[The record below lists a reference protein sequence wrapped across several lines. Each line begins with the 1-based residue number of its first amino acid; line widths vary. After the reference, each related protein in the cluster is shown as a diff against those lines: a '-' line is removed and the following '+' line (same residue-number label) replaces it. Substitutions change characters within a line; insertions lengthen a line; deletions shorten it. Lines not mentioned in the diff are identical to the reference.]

1 MKSWQR
7 QDDSQAITKAGFR
20 TVVHK
25 QFCAMNVRITDPVAV
40 LLAYDTLK
48 EIQGGR
54 E

>member
-7 QDDSQAITKAGFR
+7 QDDSQAITKAYFR

-25 QFCAMNVRITDPVAV
+25 QFRAMNARMTDPVAV